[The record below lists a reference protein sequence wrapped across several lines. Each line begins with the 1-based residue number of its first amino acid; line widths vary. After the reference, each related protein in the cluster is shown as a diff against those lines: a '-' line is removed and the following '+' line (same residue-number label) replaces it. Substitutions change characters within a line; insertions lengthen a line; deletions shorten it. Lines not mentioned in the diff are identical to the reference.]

1 MLSDLVIENVAVI
14 TMDSEQRTVR
24 DATIVVES
32 GVVIYVGPAADLP
45 EGVSERLGQMPRL
58 PGRGRIAIPGL
69 VNAHTH
75 AAMALFRGYADDLML
90 QEWLTT
96 KIFPIE
102 AGLTP
107 DDVYWGTL
115 LACAE
120 MIKSGTTCFADMYFF
135 MDEAARAVEESGIR
149 ASLSVGM
156 GSMAENAGGPG
167 RPDGFGAALARGS
180 DFCERW
186 NGAAGG
192 RITTMLGPH
201 APYTCSLPFLS
212 ATAGR
217 AGELGVGVHIHISE
231 TFREADEMRS
241 AYGISPV
248 EYVESSGLL
257 DLPVLAAHC
266 VAVSDGDIDILA
278 RHGVRVAHNPGSN
291 MKLASGAAPVQKML
305 SAGVAVGLGTD
316 GAASNNNLDMVEEMR
331 LAGLLHK
338 ATLLDPTAV
347 PARVCLEMATRGGA
361 ACLGLDDDIGSI
373 EIGKRADIVLLDF
386 AAPHL
391 SPAGI
396 ADLAS
401 HIVYSAC
408 GADVSAVLVDG
419 RVLME
424 DRRLTTLDESAIMA
438 EAEARALRLAGRVD
452 GNRTQ

>member
-1 MLSDLVIENVAVI
+1 MIA
-14 TMDSEQRTVR
+14 MDSERRTVQ
-24 DATIVVES
+24 DAAIVVES
-32 GVVIYVGPAADLP
+32 GAIVYAGPAADLP
-45 EGVSERLGQMPRL
+45 EGMADRLGHVPRL
-58 PGRGRIAIPGL
+58 VGRGRIAVPGL

-75 AAMALFRGYADDLML
+75 AAMVLFRGYADDLML

-102 AGLTP
+102 AGLTA
-107 DDVYWGTL
+107 DDVYFGTL

-149 ASLSVGM
+149 ACLSWGM
-156 GSMAENAGGPG
+156 GSMSEDADGPG
-167 RPDGFGAALARGS
+167 GFGVALARGS
-180 DFCERW
+180 EFCERW

-201 APYTCSLPFLS
+201 APYTCSLPFLT
-212 ATAGR
+212 ATARR
-217 AGELGVGVHIHISE
+217 AEELEVGVHTHISE
-231 TFREADEMRS
+231 TFREVDEMR
-241 AYGISPV
+241 AAHGVSPV

-257 DLPVLAAHC
+257 DVPVLAAHC
-266 VAVSDGDIDILA
+266 VAVSDEDIRILA
-278 RHGVRVAHNPGSN
+278 KHGVKVAHNPGSN

-305 SAGVAVGLGTD
+305 AAKAAVGLGTD
-316 GAASNNNLDMVEEMR
+316 GAASNNNLDMIEEMR

-347 PARVCLEMATRGGA
+347 PAGACLEMATTGGA
-361 ACLGLDDDIGSI
+361 ACLGLGDEIGSI
-373 EIGKRADIVLLDF
+373 EVGKRADIVLLDF
-386 AAPHL
+386 SAPHL
-391 SPAGI
+391 APAGI

-408 GADVSAVLVDG
+408 GADVSAVVVDG

-424 DRRLTTLDESAIMA
+424 DRKLSTLDEGAIMA
-438 EAEARALRLAGRVD
+438 EAEARALKLAAKVD
-452 GNRTQ
+452 GKTTQ